1 MNYGTIMHNA
11 SYSIALYETTNAS
24 LWYYTPVSFHFW
36 FYGWLIIA
44 MLHFCCLVFPLETK
58 VFSLLCFFGAVV
70 VVMSSHF
77 KNHLKWQLTN
87 CPFKMTVKILRQIS
101 GLLLLWRSHSPA
113 NCCWTKC
120 CCCCCNNANDC
131 CCPWLA
137 AAEAAAPAMA
147 WLR

>member
-58 VFSLLCFFGAVV
+58 VFSLLYFLGQLLSWWVHISRIT
-70 VVMSSHF
+70 SSDSWLIVL
-77 KNHLKWQLTN
+77 LKWPWKSATDIWIAL
-87 CPFKMTVKILRQIS
+87 S
-101 GLLLLWRSHSPA
+101 DSPA

>member
-24 LWYYTPVSFHFW
+24 LWYYTSIIPLLILWLANHCNVAFLLPRFFRSKQKFFRFFVFLGQLLSWWVHISRITSSDS
-36 FYGWLIIA
+36 WLIV
-44 MLHFCCLVFPLETK
+44 L
-58 VFSLLCFFGAVV
+58 
-70 VVMSSHF
+70 
-77 KNHLKWQLTN
+77 LKWPWKSATDIWIAL
-87 CPFKMTVKILRQIS
+87 
-101 GLLLLWRSHSPA
+101 SHSPA